1 MMATSGTDDR
11 IIEAGD
17 GRAMPAQTLCAVLI
31 GCVVAAILGSAP
43 LLGWT
48 EALPDGLVASVA
60 HDAASRWN
68 DAMSRFG
75 TTEPRAW
82 LRAEIRLSEASRFQ
96 ESAASVGLH
105 ADDRADRRQKP
116 AVYEIFSQSAQ
127 VRSQCSGASVL
138 DTAWQPTLIVQRPP
152 LGSSLAEASAET
164 RRRPWL
170 HPHAA
175 VTGRPT
181 ALFE

>member
-1 MMATSGTDDR
+1 MATSGTDDR

-68 DAMSRFG
+68 DAMLRFG

-96 ESAASVGLH
+96 ESAVSAVNRHQGDHFADCVGVRKFTRPLDVAS
-105 ADDRADRRQKP
+105 QN
-116 AVYEIFSQSAQ
+116 
-127 VRSQCSGASVL
+127 
-138 DTAWQPTLIVQRPP
+138 
-152 LGSSLAEASAET
+152 
-164 RRRPWL
+164 
-170 HPHAA
+170 
-175 VTGRPT
+175 
-181 ALFE
+181 